1 MRNLHYIFNYINLT
15 ASEIFCM
22 TIPEYININFKTD
35 FKEYHELPFKVTK
48 KAFKKGTVITSYG
61 QIERSAYFLI
71 SGLIEITVLKDTED
85 KIVEFFLPGCFFGA
99 YTSFLSQQPSDV
111 QVSALSNCEVEV
123 IDYDELQ
130 NAYKT
135 SLVANQLGRLATESI
150 FIISTKREKDFLTKS
165 AQERYDELLSKRPD
179 LIKLVPV
186 NKIAKYLGIHPESL
200 SRLRKNIS

>member
-1 MRNLHYIFNYINLT
+1 MTILEFVNINL
-15 ASEIFCM
+15 
-22 TIPEYININFKTD
+22 KTD
-35 FKEYHELPFKVTK
+35 FKDDNELPFKVTK
-48 KAFKKGTVITSYG
+48 KTFKKGDILTSYG

-71 SGLIEITVLKDTED
+71 SGLIEITVLKDIDE
-85 KIVEFFLPGCFFGA
+85 KIIEFFLPGCFFCS

-111 QVSALSNCEVEV
+111 QVTALSDSEVEV
-123 IDYDELQ
+123 IDYVELQ
-130 NAYKT
+130 KAYKT
-135 SLVANQLGRLATESI
+135 SLIANQIGRLATESI

-200 SRLRKNIS
+200 SRLRKIYFPNIG